1 MPPKEDGRSF
11 ATSNGKLDLT
21 VKKLPTETTNYKVT
35 KYADKWIFPN
45 SSGESRVLFAG
56 PSGSG
61 KSNLCITL
69 LTNPKMML
77 GHFDHIYVYC
87 PSAGMQ
93 ADYAHLR
100 KSYDQ
105 ETLEVKDFSA
115 EQVQEDWDLTKQI
128 CKICLQ
134 QGEGRPQTLFL
145 FDDLINTPDFDKVVS
160 TLNTKARH
168 DGVSVWVL
176 AQGLMSLP
184 RLMRIQ
190 ASNIF
195 TFSPTESEIE
205 RLSKECTNALCGEKQ
220 VAQMIKQATSERF
233 QSFHFNRHAP
243 SHLQYRSGLTNYFK
257 VHDPSLQQHE
267 E

>member
-1 MPPKEDGRSF
+1 MPPKNDGRSF
-11 ATSNGKLDLT
+11 ATSNGKVDLT
-21 VKKLPTETTNYKVT
+21 VKKLPTETTNYRVT
-35 KYADKWIFPN
+35 KYADKYIFPN
-45 SSGESRVLFAG
+45 SSGESRVIFAG

-61 KSNLCITL
+61 KTNLCLTL
-69 LTNPKMML
+69 LTDPKMML
-77 GHFDHIYVYC
+77 SHFDFIHVYC

-93 ADYAHLR
+93 EDYSHLR
-100 KSYDQ
+100 KAYDSD
-105 ETLEVKDFSA
+105 TLEVHDFS
-115 EQVQEDWDLTKQI
+115 EERVQEDWALTKQI
-128 CKICLQ
+128 TKICLK
-134 QGEGRPQTLFL
+134 QGEPRPQTLFL

-168 DGVSVWVL
+168 DGISVWVL

-195 TFSPTESEIE
+195 CFSPTESETE

-220 VAQMIKQATSERF
+220 VSQMIKQATSQRF
-233 QSFHFNRHAP
+233 QCFHYNKHAP
-243 SHLQYRSGLTNYFK
+243 PHLQYRSGLTNYFK